1 MPVTLIS
8 WNLKGHAGPDA
19 GAIACELRRLAPD
32 LVVLQ
37 EVQWHQARRIARS
50 LGARSHRWGFKHWPL
65 RTWPEG
71 AAVVG
76 VTRQVRVRTRALSN
90 GWRRWSWRRRIAQV
104 AAVDGGPAGEPPF
117 TVVNVHLSPHDQAD
131 LRAAETATVLAL
143 AASRPGPVVI
153 AGDLNQRPG
162 GALHRRLAAAG
173 FRDAS
178 GVDHDREPPAGSRPP
193 DPVPTNW
200 RGWQRG
206 TTRPPS
212 QQLDYVYVSP
222 LVAGVELRVPRA
234 GDDDLARYARL
245 SDHLPV
251 TAVLTPGSA
260 VGA

>member
-1 MPVTLIS
+1 MPVTLVS
-8 WNLKGHAGPDA
+8 WNLQGHAAPDTGGIA
-19 GAIACELRRLAPD
+19 GELRRLAPD
-32 LVVLQ
+32 VVVLQ
-37 EVQWHQARRIARS
+37 EVQCHQARRIARA
-50 LGARSHRWGFKHWPL
+50 LGARSLHWGFKHWPL

-76 VTRQVRVRTRALSN
+76 VTRRARVRTRALSN

-104 AAVDGGPAGEPPF
+104 AAVGGGPAGEPPF

-131 LRAAETATVLAL
+131 LRVAETATVLTL
-143 AASRPGPVVI
+143 AAARTGPVVI
-153 AGDLNQRPG
+153 AGDLNERPG

-178 GVDHDREPPAGSRPP
+178 GVDHEREPPAGSHAP

-206 TTRPPS
+206 TTRPPT
-212 QQLDYVYVSP
+212 QQLDYVYVP
-222 LVAGVELRVPRA
+222 AQVTDVELRVPRV
-234 GDDDLARYARL
+234 GEDNLAPYARL

-251 TAVLTPGSA
+251 TAVLTLGSA
-260 VGA
+260 VGG